1 MYPYEIINA
10 ICNAI
15 GDTGKA
21 FLTGAGVAVALW
33 ALISGIII
41 IF

>member
-1 MYPYEIINA
+1 MYPYELIQELLNEL
-10 ICNAI
+10 
-15 GDTGKA
+15 GDSSKA

>member
-1 MYPYEIINA
+1 MYPYEIIAA

-15 GDTGKA
+15 GDTGKN
-21 FLTGAGVAVALW
+21 FITGAGIAVALW